1 MPDLARFAARLPAA
15 GGSYLLVL
23 RLAEDTALQAGA
35 LGEFLLPAGTYV
47 YAGSARGPGGV
58 RARVMRHLRG
68 GGAMH
73 WHIDFLSRR
82 AQVAAV
88 WARTGPQR
96 LECVW
101 AQALARHS
109 LFTAPAPRFG
119 ASDCRCPSHLW
130 HTKAAA
136 AELDQ
141 ALARL
146 AEAPER
152 LWQNDWGTYRDG
164 EAHS

>member
-1 MPDLARFAARLPAA
+1 VTEQDSFGLAARLPAA
-15 GGSYLLVL
+15 AGSYLLVL
-23 RLAEDTALQAGA
+23 RLAEDTVLRAGA
-35 LGEFLLPAGTYV
+35 LGDFLLPAGPYV

-68 GGAMH
+68 GVAMH
-73 WHIDFLSRR
+73 WHIDSLLRR
-82 AQVAAV
+82 AQVTAV
-88 WARTGPQR
+88 WARTGTRR

-101 AQALARHS
+101 AQSLARHS

-130 HTKAAA
+130 RADEEAD
-136 AELDQ
+136 ELDQ

-152 LWQNDWGTYRDG
+152 LWKND
-164 EAHS
+164 